1 MAMPPVGL
9 IFDRPQ
15 DVIARLIAQVEKV
28 IVGKR
33 DVIEKTVVALLSG
46 GHILL
51 EDVPG
56 VGKTMLVRALARA
69 IGVGFK
75 RIQCTPDLLPSDLTG
90 VSVYNPKTAEFE
102 FRPGPLMAHIV
113 LADELNRTTPK
124 TQSALLEAMEERGV
138 TVDGQTHDLPRPFL
152 MFATQNPLDFEGTF
166 TLPEAQLDRFLLK
179 IRLGYPARD
188 QEVDM
193 LGRMQDAAPLE
204 RVKPVLF
211 KEDLLEMQNCVQQ
224 VYVDESLKRY
234 IVGIAWATREDAD
247 LALGVSPRGSLALMR
262 AAQAKAFMQGRTY
275 TIPDDIKSLAEAT
288 LAHRIVLTPE
298 ARMAGKT
305 GESVV
310 RRILSAVP
318 VPALKYI
325 GSR

>member
-288 LAHRIVLTPE
+288 LTHRIVLTPE